1 MMKKDYLELGQI
13 VNTKGLKGEVK
24 LNSFAEDDSVFET
37 LDKVY
42 LKTKTEIVEK
52 QIEKVGYAKNQV
64 ILKFKDC
71 NSIDEAETL
80 REMYLLVK
88 RSDLEELPEGVY
100 YIADLLGLDVYTDEG
115 EFLGKVDDIY
125 STGANDIY
133 VVKDDLGKQKLL
145 PGIKEVIQETN
156 LEEGK
161 IIVHLIEGL
170 EGL

>member
-52 QIEKVGYAKNQV
+52 QIEKVGYGKNQV

-71 NSIDEAETL
+71 SSIDEAETL

-115 EFLGKVDDIY
+115 ELLGKVDDIY

>member
-52 QIEKVGYAKNQV
+52 QIERVGYGKNQV

-71 NSIDEAETL
+71 DSIDEAETL

-88 RSDLEELPEGVY
+88 RSDLGELPEGVY

-115 EFLGKVDDIY
+115 ELLGKVDDIY